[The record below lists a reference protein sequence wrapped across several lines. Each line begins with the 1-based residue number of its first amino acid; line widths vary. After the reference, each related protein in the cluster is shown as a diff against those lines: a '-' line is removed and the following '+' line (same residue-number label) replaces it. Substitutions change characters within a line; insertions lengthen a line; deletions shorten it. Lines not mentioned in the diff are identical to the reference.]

1 MKLIVIPPYRNPAVD
16 WVPILRGIM
25 ARPGKKSQFEGD
37 EVDIDEGP
45 ALESPSAVRDAEF
58 LANVSLALIRRIKQ
72 YSGMGK
78 YDAIVSTGF
87 LDPGFEAA
95 RTLCKIPVTG
105 GVHSSLVVASLIGR
119 RTSIVIGK
127 IPIALMVRQIAESY
141 GFGHKL
147 ASVRAY
153 GHSTTELCQL
163 VLKHKDRLWDTSE
176 AGKATDDIVA
186 QCIVAIE
193 KDRADSIILGC
204 EPSEYW
210 EDEIRQKLDKAGY
223 DEIPLIG
230 PFQAALQ
237 MAKAMV
243 NMRLTQTARA
253 YPTDSLRAQQEY
265 A

>member
-16 WVPILRGIM
+16 WVSILREIM
-25 ARPGKKSQFEGD
+25 ARPHKKSQFEGD
-37 EVDIDEGP
+37 EIDIDEGP

-58 LANVSLALIRRIKQ
+58 LANVSLGLIRKVRE
-72 YSGMGK
+72 YSQMGK

-87 LDPGFEAA
+87 LDPGFEAV
-95 RTLCKIPVTG
+95 RTLSKIPVTS

-119 RTSIVIGK
+119 RTSIVLGK
-127 IPIALMVRQIAESY
+127 IPLALMVRQITESY

-147 ASVRAY
+147 ASIRAY

-163 VLKHKDRLWDTSE
+163 VAKHKDGIWKSPEGSSVTE
-176 AGKATDDIVA
+176 DIVA

-210 EDEIRQKLDKAGY
+210 EDEIRQKLDQAGY

-243 NMRLTQTARA
+243 NMKLTQTARA